1 MTERLAGEDV
11 VEVLG
16 SMFDVEIAVAVTDE
30 PWRLPVE
37 ALVVPIGSDLG
48 GLAEEASKAVGGG
61 GDWHSLAGDPVG
73 LGEVRALTT
82 GAGGKAAPALKMF
95 LATNVG
101 DAPAPAR
108 RVHNAAGR
116 ALDTAGRMGVRTLAM
131 PLLGAGRL
139 KLDLDDAAQA
149 NVQGVLEE
157 LSSSRGGGFRR
168 IVFVGRDE
176 RTRQAIVAAWR
187 PAKLLPPRAGA
198 PGVPSPR
205 DVRPSAEG
213 PPPEGS
219 AAGGGPG
226 HVAPDRL
233 YRHLSSSAVEV
244 LGHATA
250 VAADRTDT
258 PGVIDGPL
266 VLLSALT
273 RRRGNLGGVAA
284 VLGRLLAGDESR
296 LPDLLRRLAECLA
309 IPVRSLDQEPSAE
322 LREGSADAV
331 VDRARDLVRRT
342 GVADVHVRH
351 LLAAVATTELPEPVL
366 TALGATSEGLRGHL
380 RAAIGDAVP
389 REAPSVWDEIL
400 LAPAEVLALAG
411 GYSRDT
417 VDDAERIPQ
426 DEDRLGVGTYVSML
440 ATVIARRDT
449 PLPLSIGLFGEWG
462 SGKSYFMGLLRDK
475 IQTLSESADE
485 AYWREIVPIT
495 FNAWHYAD
503 TNLWASLGNEIF
515 EQLAGPG
522 ATAAQNR
529 EALRDELNEKTERAV
544 ELRAANRRA
553 EQEAT
558 RLREELDRSRV
569 EAAGSKK
576 NLLDA
581 VVASPTI
588 QTRLGAAWAALGVS
602 DDVEQ
607 GQLLAAE
614 LQGTNADVDALR
626 LATRQPRGRILLGLA
641 GVALVVLLVAVVFTG
656 DVSRWLAGS
665 GLLGLAAAMTGVTT
679 VIRKTRSGLRTLT
692 AAAVEIRAELDR
704 STDESVTQERA
715 RLRAAEA
722 RSSVLQSKLTE
733 VLQRVGELGRELAEL
748 DPGRRWYGFVA
759 ERAASDEYRR
769 QLGMVSTIRRDFERL
784 IELLKDWQANPRSD
798 GKHRRIDRIVLY
810 IDDLDRCSS
819 KQVVDVLQAVHLLL
833 ALDLF
838 VVVVGV
844 DPRWLLHSLREQYR
858 TAFRSA
864 GEDGTTAD
872 ADLGDQDAV
881 WRTTPHDYLEK
892 IFNIPFVLPGMTTKS
907 FDRLIRRLSLGE
919 QEKQDAEGRSH
930 SEHGGHVPGPS
941 DRPVVHATDSAETPP
956 AADDGSPMVRDES
969 PVGDAEL
976 TDERGSEVRTGRPP
990 EGPVPRLLT
999 EEELTLLASLGPLVR
1014 SPRQAKRLLNL
1025 YRMVRSTRDL
1035 SPASAFLGSSTVPGE
1050 YQAVGVLLG
1059 LLTAHPRLL
1068 GRILAAEPTDTLPGG
1083 ISHRD
1088 ETDSW
1093 SQVVA
1098 GLRPRPTGE
1107 QWENDVCADMSESDH
1122 LAWRELVERVA
1133 LSTELV
1139 TLPNLTAFRFWGPR
1153 LARFSFVLS
1162 PLAVTEEPVRMT
1174 AVVAT

>member
-1 MTERLAGEDV
+1 VTERLAGEDV

-37 ALVVPIGSDLG
+37 ALVVPIGSTLD
-48 GLAEEASKAVGGG
+48 GLAAGASKAVGGG

-73 LGEVRALTT
+73 PDEVRVLTT
-82 GAGGKAAPALKMF
+82 GAGGRAAPSLKMF

-101 DAPAPAR
+101 DAPAAIR
-108 RVHNAAGR
+108 RVHDAAGR
-116 ALDTAGRMGVRTLAM
+116 AVDTAGRMGVRTLAM

-139 KLDLDDAAQA
+139 GLDVDDAAQA
-149 NVQGVLEE
+149 NVQGVREE
-157 LSSSRGGGFRR
+157 LSSSRGGGFQR
-168 IVFVGRDE
+168 IVFVGEDE

-187 PAKLLPPRAGA
+187 PAKLLPPEA
-198 PGVPSPR
+198 PERPTTVPPPR
-205 DVRPSAEG
+205 EVRPSADRAV
-213 PPPEGS
+213 PEMS
-219 AAGGGPG
+219 ATADGLA

-258 PGVIDGPL
+258 PGLIDGPL

-273 RRRGNLGGVAA
+273 RRRGNLGGVSA
-284 VLGRLLAGDESR
+284 VLGRLLTGDESR
-296 LPDLLRRLAECLA
+296 LPDLLRRLAESLS
-309 IPVRSLDQEPSAE
+309 IPITSLDHEPAAG
-322 LREGSADAV
+322 LREGSADVV
-331 VDRARDLVRRT
+331 VDAARNLGRRT

-351 LLAAVATTELPEPVL
+351 LLAAVATTKLPEPVL
-366 TALGATSEGLRGHL
+366 AALGATSDDLRGRL
-380 RAAIGDAVP
+380 RAAIRDTVP

-400 LAPAEVLALAG
+400 LSPVEVLDLAG

-417 VDDAERIPQ
+417 VDDTERIPQ
-426 DEDRLGVGTYVSML
+426 DEDRLGVRTYVSML

-449 PLPLSIGLFGEWG
+449 PLPLSVGLFGEWG

-475 IQTLSESADE
+475 IQTLSESGDK
-485 AYWREIVPIT
+485 AYWREIVPIS

-522 ATAAQNR
+522 ATASQNR
-529 EALRDELNEKTERAV
+529 EALRDELNERTERAV
-544 ELRAANRRA
+544 ELRAANERA
-553 EQEAT
+553 EQEAA
-558 RLREELDRSRV
+558 RLREELDRART
-569 EAAGSKK
+569 EAAASQR
-576 NLLDA
+576 NIVEA

-588 QTRLGAAWAALGVS
+588 QDRLGRAWTALGIS
-602 DDVEQ
+602 DEVER
-607 GQLLAAE
+607 GQLLTAE
-614 LQGTNADVDALR
+614 LHGAGADVDAFR
-626 LATRQPRGRILLGLA
+626 LATRQPRGRILVGVA
-641 GVALVVLLVAVVFTG
+641 AVALVVLVLAVVFAG
-656 DVSRWLAGS
+656 DVSRWVAG
-665 GLLGLAAAMTGVTT
+665 GGVVTFMAAVAGVTA
-679 VIRKTRSGLRTLT
+679 VIRKIRTGLRTLT
-692 AAAVEIRAELDR
+692 AAAVEIRGELDR
-704 STDESVTQERA
+704 STDEGVTQERA
-715 RLRAAEA
+715 HLRTAEA
-722 RSSVLQSKLTE
+722 RSSVLQSKLSE

-769 QLGMVSTIRRDFERL
+769 ELGLISTIRRDFERL
-784 IELLKDWQANPRSD
+784 IALLKDWQDNPRSD

-858 TAFRSA
+858 TAFRS
-864 GEDGTTAD
+864 EEEGTTAD
-872 ADLGDQDAV
+872 SELGDQDAV

-907 FDRLIRRLSLGE
+907 FDRLIRTLSLGE
-919 QEKQDAEGRSH
+919 EVKPDAEAKSSSAQGA
-930 SEHGGHVPGPS
+930 GGQAAEPA
-941 DRPVVHATDSAETPP
+941 DRPALRATESTETQTGP
-956 AADDGSPMVRDES
+956 GRRMVGNQR
-969 PVGDAEL
+969 PTGDLEL
-976 TDERGSEVRTGRPP
+976 TDEGGSEVRTGGTPQ
-990 EGPVPRLLT
+990 GPVPRLLT

-1035 SPASAFLGSSTVPGE
+1035 SPASDFIGGSTMPGE

-1068 GRILAAEPTDTLPGG
+1068 GRILAAEPAGSLPGG
-1083 ISHRD
+1083 INHRD
-1088 ETDSW
+1088 GKQAW
-1093 SQVVA
+1093 GQVVA
-1098 GLRPRPTGE
+1098 GLEPRPSGE
-1107 QWENDVCADMSESDH
+1107 VWQNDVCADMSEVDR
-1122 LAWRELVERVA
+1122 LEWTELVERVA
-1133 LSTELV
+1133 RSTVLV
-1139 TLPNLTAFRFWGPR
+1139 TLPDLTAFRFWGPR

-1162 PLAVTEEPVRMT
+1162 PLAVNEEPARAPVT
-1174 AVVAT
+1174 A